1 MSYAEE
7 HIAFVSN
14 LKGTSAACV
23 LVCLAHAPLSVL
35 FLKLVQKRKR
45 PLLQRDLLYL
55 VLPILL
61 NLTILA
67 DYCYITLLLLVGLET
82 AFVLKVERE
91 WKRRKLLI
99 EESTILTTPCTP
111 IHDIPSKLTYL
122 TLFKGLNMLITC
134 LVILAVDFRVFPR
147 RFAKTETFGVSPMD
161 VGVGTFIVS
170 TAITSRFARGYGQSG
185 STTTTSTERG
195 NKEKDGDINATESK
209 PFSFLSSA
217 SWQRFAV
224 LLFGVGRM
232 VVLKMIDYHEH
243 VSEYGVH
250 WNFFVTLFS
259 VWTLVDI
266 LHRTCRRNLLP
277 WLACAMLVFYQAVLI
292 CTDLTHFMFVAK
304 RTNFLYANR
313 EGILSLCGYVPLYLM
328 AECLSYQLFFN
339 NTSVKRLLLSEQ
351 HHEIATATSPPS
363 SIASSDGSIMG
374 DRGTNRNKGKTTGN
388 NSNSNINTNSSNNG
402 SSNSVTLQQRV
413 ATGNMTGGGIGNDKM
428 NLSMNL
434 SVTTGS
440 RVNIVNDNST
450 NDGTSRTACT
460 TVTDSSWDVL
470 GTPAQRQLFRHLM
483 MTSMLL
489 WFGWLGA
496 SRLQQT
502 SRRLANAT
510 FVLLSLALSFS
521 LILLLAIAEAVG
533 DRTGTLAAMVG
544 SSRNG
549 GGGMIDDEGHSP
561 GGSSGNG
568 GGGIEPSLSL
578 VPQSALPGTN
588 AATWVVPICT
598 LENINK
604 YQLQVFLIANV
615 MTGIINMSIQTIYIP
630 HVAAFAILSL
640 YAIMVC
646 TSAWAMTELYKPH
659 CKP

>member
-1 MSYAEE
+1 MGYAEE

-35 FLKLVQKRKR
+35 LLKLVQKRKR

-67 DYCYITLLLLVGLET
+67 DYCYITVLMMLGLEI

-91 WKRRKLLI
+91 WKRRKMLMEDSSVLM
-99 EESTILTTPCTP
+99 TPCTP
-111 IHDIPSKLTYL
+111 IHDVPSKLTYL

-170 TAITSRFARGYGQSG
+170 TAITSRFARGYGQNG
-185 STTTTSTERG
+185 STTTTERET
-195 NKEKDGDINATESK
+195 NTTESK
-209 PFSFLSSA
+209 SFAVLSHA
-217 SWQRFAV
+217 SWQRIAV

-232 VVLKMIDYHEH
+232 VVLKTIDYHEH

-259 VWTLVDI
+259 VWTLVDL

-277 WLACAMLVFYQAVLI
+277 WLACAMLVLYQTVLI
-292 CTDLTHFMFVAK
+292 CTDLTDFMFIAK

-313 EGILSLCGYVPLYLM
+313 EGILSLCGYVPLYLI

-339 NTSVKRLLLSEQ
+339 NIGVKHLLSSESS
-351 HHEIATATSPPS
+351 HEVATSPPS
-363 SIASSDGSIMG
+363 IASSDVSIVGGS
-374 DRGTNRNKGKTTGN
+374 GTCRSKGKTSGN
-388 NSNSNINTNSSNNG
+388 HNNHTINTNSNSS
-402 SSNSVTLQQRV
+402 SSNSTMIRQQRV
-413 ATGNMTGGGIGNDKM
+413 PTGEMTSGIGGSNGFDKM
-428 NLSMNL
+428 NLSV
-434 SVTTGS
+434 VTTGS
-440 RVNIVNDNST
+440 RINIAHNNDNNT
-450 NDGTSRTACT
+450 NDGSLRTT
-460 TVTDSSWDVL
+460 TNNSTISDSAWDVL
-470 GTPAQRQLFRHLM
+470 GTPVQRRLFQQLM
-483 MTSMLL
+483 VISMLL
-489 WFGWLGA
+489 WLGWLGS
-496 SRLQQT
+496 SRFQQT

-521 LILLLAIAEAVG
+521 IILLLAIVEAVG
-533 DRTGTLAAMVG
+533 DRTGTIAAMLG
-544 SSRNG
+544 NNRN
-549 GGGMIDDEGHSP
+549 GGMIDDEGCSP
-561 GGSSGNG
+561 GGGSSSGG
-568 GGGIEPSLSL
+568 SEPSFSSI
-578 VPQSALPGTN
+578 PPSTLPGTHT
-588 AATWVVPICT
+588 AAWVVPVCT

-640 YAIMVC
+640 YATMVC
-646 TSAWAMTELYKPH
+646 GAAWAMTELYQPH